1 VCLGSQKST
10 HKFFIMCE
18 IGIPRTSMHAADTSI
33 KSTSSAGSKPVR
45 QGRSFKASAMSSGG
59 DGAVDNVLAKTE
71 EEADPMPER

>member
-1 VCLGSQKST
+1 
-10 HKFFIMCE
+10 
-18 IGIPRTSMHAADTSI
+18 MHAADNSI